1 VAILKLRL
9 NKIIAT
15 NKEKKKLMDQ
25 YIRNVRVIEDAFD
38 QIKEASGISN
48 IEEIVTTFIKA
59 EEQNYSLYNY
69 VNMLNTE
76 TDTLEESNKE
86 IKDQIN
92 RILDRGRL
100 SEQERENL

>member
-1 VAILKLRL
+1 
-9 NKIIAT
+9 
-15 NKEKKKLMDQ
+15 
-25 YIRNVRVIEDAFD
+25 VIEDAFD

-76 TDTLEESNKE
+76 TDALEESNKD
-86 IKDQIN
+86 IKEQIN
-92 RILDRGRL
+92 RIVERGQL
-100 SEQERENL
+100 SEQERQDL